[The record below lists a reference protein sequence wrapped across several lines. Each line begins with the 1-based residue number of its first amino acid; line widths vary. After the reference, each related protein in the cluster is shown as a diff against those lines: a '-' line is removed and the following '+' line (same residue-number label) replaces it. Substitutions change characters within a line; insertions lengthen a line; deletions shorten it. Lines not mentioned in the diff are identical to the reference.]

1 MGRSG
6 RSNKQVYMFCID
18 INPVGESNKWASYL
32 NFACSFSACS
42 YYWIYFI
49 ELPTMLLTF
58 WQDGLYI
65 ISLCQRYCAEL
76 LICFLCTYCLV
87 FVFFDKDFL
96 LSKKKK
102 KKNTKTNKEHLWHW
116 FCSGS
121 SSMCLV
127 HSRRFSLSFFYY
139 YYYYFFFIN
148 SICWTSL
155 NRNRVQI
162 WYITMNLI
170 LNCGR
175 SIRHPNCTIIHTF
188 GISSQCMCCII
199 TTSIDVVCFS
209 WVEPFQLLL
218 DSFH

>member
-65 ISLCQRYCAEL
+65 ISLCQ
-76 LICFLCTYCLV
+76 IYCLV

-96 LSKKKK
+96 LSKNLIKNKKK
-102 KKNTKTNKEHLWHW
+102 KPNKQTKSIFGIDLARLPPAFALCNQEDSHL
-116 FCSGS
+116 
-121 SSMCLV
+121 
-127 HSRRFSLSFFYY
+127 RRFSL
-139 YYYYFFFIN
+139 
-148 SICWTSL
+148 
-155 NRNRVQI
+155 
-162 WYITMNLI
+162 
-170 LNCGR
+170 
-175 SIRHPNCTIIHTF
+175 
-188 GISSQCMCCII
+188 
-199 TTSIDVVCFS
+199 
-209 WVEPFQLLL
+209 L
-218 DSFH
+218 D

>member
-102 KKNTKTNKEHLWHW
+102 KKKTQKQTKSIFGIDFARVPPACALCIQED
-116 FCSGS
+116 
-121 SSMCLV
+121 
-127 HSRRFSLSFFYY
+127 SLFL
-139 YYYYFFFIN
+139 FFFI
-148 SICWTSL
+148 
-155 NRNRVQI
+155 
-162 WYITMNLI
+162 
-170 LNCGR
+170 
-175 SIRHPNCTIIHTF
+175 II
-188 GISSQCMCCII
+188 II
-199 TTSIDVVCFS
+199 F
-209 WVEPFQLLL
+209 FL
-218 DSFH
+218 

>member
-1 MGRSG
+1 MLTICLKKKKNNPSQSKILATLEDIHMGRSG

-18 INPVGESNKWASYL
+18 IDPVGESNKWASYL

-76 LICFLCTYCLV
+76 LISFLCTYCLV

-121 SSMCLV
+121 SSICLV
-127 HSRRFSLSFFYY
+127 QSRRFSFKKILIAWLNYM
-139 YYYYFFFIN
+139 FFIQVQRLIISPRYWCGEVSHP
-148 SICWTSL
+148 SIEIL
-155 NRNRVQI
+155 LMMRKGK
-162 WYITMNLI
+162 YIINKLAQ
-170 LNCGR
+170 G
-175 SIRHPNCTIIHTF
+175 SKGVF
-188 GISSQCMCCII
+188 
-199 TTSIDVVCFS
+199 
-209 WVEPFQLLL
+209 
-218 DSFH
+218 